1 MIRTL
6 TERAIEIQ
14 KDLYLCFIDYTKA
27 FDKLRHEE
35 MMSILDSLNIDGKDL
50 RIVRNIYWEQK
61 AAMRIG
67 NYLSAFQDI
76 ERGVRQGCLLS
87 SDLFSHLQR
96 DKHASPRRH
105 ARYESRWI
113 LILVRLGQIPT

>member
-27 FDKLRHEE
+27 FDTLRQEE
-35 MMSILDSLNIDGKDL
+35 IMSILDGLNIDGKDL
-50 RIVRNIYWEQK
+50 RIVRNIYWEQT

-67 NYLSAFQDI
+67 NDLSAFQDI
-76 ERGVRQGCLLS
+76 KRGVRQGYACYPPTFFPS
-87 SDLFSHLQR
+87 T
-96 DKHASPRRH
+96 
-105 ARYESRWI
+105 AR
-113 LILVRLGQIPT
+113 